1 MVTFVLKSFYTLW
14 FLPVV
19 VLLPDLRYGH
29 IKKIDEFDIYLI
41 WVYNHSRA
49 DRYFTFCSPSC
60 AAAIDEYLDYRRRFG
75 EEIKDKSP
83 LIREQFNIDNPF
95 TANAPHPITAKNMS
109 LIMGEV
115 LRRSGVNQIKVG
127 NKRRDVMKNHGYR
140 KFFINQCIRAG
151 LTESVWKPLVGH
163 RLPKT
168 NAAYIRLDEE
178 YLLAEYVKVI
188 PFLSIDQ
195 TQSLKQENAELK
207 KRQNDYLAE
216 LGELKEDFYE
226 LKQFVLNIDSKEM
239 KRKLLDGFVKEAC
252 FAYQEEGL

>member
-1 MVTFVLKSFYTLW
+1 M
-14 FLPVV
+14 
-19 VLLPDLRYGH
+19 
-29 IKKIDEFDIYLI
+29 E
-41 WVYNHSRA
+41 A
-49 DRYFTFCSPSC
+49 
-60 AAAIDEYLDYRRRFG
+60 
-75 EEIKDKSP
+75 
-83 LIREQFNIDNPF
+83 
-95 TANAPHPITAKNMS
+95 
-109 LIMGEV
+109 
-115 LRRSGVNQIKVG
+115 
-127 NKRRDVMKNHGYR
+127 
-140 KFFINQCIRAG
+140 
-151 LTESVWKPLVGH
+151 LVGH

-188 PFLSIDQ
+188 PFLAIDP

-207 KRQNDYLAE
+207 KCQNDYLAE